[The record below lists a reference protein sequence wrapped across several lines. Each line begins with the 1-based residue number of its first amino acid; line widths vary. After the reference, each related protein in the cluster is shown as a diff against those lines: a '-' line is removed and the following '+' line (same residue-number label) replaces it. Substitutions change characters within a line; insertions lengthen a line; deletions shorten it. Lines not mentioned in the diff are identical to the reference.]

1 MSNLPDIASQAP
13 RVPAA
18 SPAAARWGLLF
29 VLALS
34 ALGSGTGCASD
45 YVART
50 ASARSAYQSSDYP
63 RALRE
68 LDGEQKEAPE
78 RDQLLLLLDKGMVL
92 HAAGQWE
99 ESTKVLA
106 QADDLS
112 AQLDITSVSEE
123 AGILLSNERR
133 RAYRGEDFEKL
144 MISVLQALNYAEL
157 GRDED
162 ALVEVRRVNE
172 RIEKMITE
180 EKKPYEQLAIARYLG
195 GVLYEDQ
202 REWDSAFIDYMKAY
216 ELEPR
221 LGGLVEPLLRL
232 AKKTGRDDAYAMLS
246 QKFPDVARDAV
257 GPGEGQLVVVVEAGL
272 APQKERA
279 SRDYGDS
286 GDLIEVPVYRD
297 RGGTPPVRVSVQGQA
312 QAAVTVTS
320 LSRVAQ
326 VHLNDRIG
334 RMLAKQL
341 AGAVAKAGVAAGVG
355 ALTKSKELGVL
366 TFLVLNAGNQADL
379 RSWLSL
385 PAEFQ
390 VARFRLPP
398 GKHTVQVDAPGR
410 PTTHLVEVKPGRVE
424 VLVVR
429 SY

>member
-13 RVPAA
+13 RVSA

-29 VLALS
+29 MLACCVL
-34 ALGSGTGCASD
+34 GTGCASD

-50 ASARSAYQSSDYP
+50 ASARSAYQASDYP
-63 RALRE
+63 RALAE

-112 AQLDITSVSEE
+112 SQLDITSVSEE
-123 AGILLSNERR
+123 AGVLLSNERR

-172 RIEKMITE
+172 RLEKMIIE

-202 REWDSAFIDYMKAY
+202 HEWDSAFIDYMKAY

-221 LGGLVEPLLRL
+221 LEGLVEPLLRL
-232 AKKTGRDDAYAMLS
+232 AKKTGRDDAYESLS
-246 QKFPDVARDAV
+246 QKFPDVAHDALS
-257 GPGEGQLVVVVEAGL
+257 PGDG
-272 APQKERA
+272 
-279 SRDYGDS
+279 
-286 GDLIEVPVYRD
+286 
-297 RGGTPPVRVSVQGQA
+297 
-312 QAAVTVTS
+312 
-320 LSRVAQ
+320 
-326 VHLNDRIG
+326 
-334 RMLAKQL
+334 
-341 AGAVAKAGVAAGVG
+341 
-355 ALTKSKELGVL
+355 
-366 TFLVLNAGNQADL
+366 
-379 RSWLSL
+379 
-385 PAEFQ
+385 
-390 VARFRLPP
+390 
-398 GKHTVQVDAPGR
+398 
-410 PTTHLVEVKPGRVE
+410 
-424 VLVVR
+424 
-429 SY
+429 

>member
-1 MSNLPDIASQAP
+1 M
-13 RVPAA
+13 
-18 SPAAARWGLLF
+18 LF
-29 VLALS
+29 AVALS
-34 ALGSGTGCASD
+34 VLGTGCASD

-50 ASARSAYQSSDYP
+50 ASARWAYQSSDYP
-63 RALRE
+63 RALSALDAEQRE
-68 LDGEQKEAPE
+68 SPE
-78 RDQLLLLLDKGMVL
+78 RDRLLLLLDRGMVL

-106 QADDLS
+106 EADRLS
-112 AQLDITSVSEE
+112 GELDITSVSEE
-123 AGILLSNERR
+123 AGVLLSNERH

-144 MISVLQALNYAEL
+144 MISVLQALNYTEL

-172 RIEKMITE
+172 RIEKMIVD

-221 LGGLVEPLLRL
+221 LGGLAEPLLRL
-232 AKKTGRDDAYAMLS
+232 AKKTGRDDAYDTLS
-246 QKFPDVARDAV
+246 RKFSGVAHDPLA
-257 GPGEGQLVVVVEAGL
+257 PGDGQLVVVVEAGL
-272 APQKERA
+272 SPEKQRM
-279 SRDYGDS
+279 SRSSGDS
-286 GDLIEVPVYRD
+286 GELIEVPVYRD
-297 RGGTPPVRVSVQGQA
+297 RGGTPPVRVSVEGQA
-312 QAAVTVTS
+312 ERAITVTS

-341 AGAVAKAGVAAGVG
+341 AGAVAKAGLAAGVG

-366 TFLVLNAGNQADL
+366 TFLVLNAGNQPDL

-410 PTTHLVEVKPGRVE
+410 PTTHLVDVKPGRVA

>member
-1 MSNLPDIASQAP
+1 MSNLPDIVPQAP
-13 RVPAA
+13 RVPVR
-18 SPAAARWGLLF
+18 PAAARWGLLF
-29 VLALS
+29 IVALS
-34 ALGSGTGCASD
+34 VLGTGCASD

-50 ASARSAYQSSDYP
+50 ASARWAYQSSDYP
-63 RALRE
+63 RALSE
-68 LDGEQKEAPE
+68 LDAEQREAPE
-78 RDQLLLLLDKGMVL
+78 RDQLLLLLDRGMVL

-106 QADDLS
+106 EADRLS
-112 AQLDITSVSEE
+112 GELDITSVSEE
-123 AGILLSNERR
+123 AGVLLSNERH

-144 MISVLQALNYAEL
+144 MISVLQALNYTEL

-172 RIEKMITE
+172 RIEKMIVD

-221 LGGLVEPLLRL
+221 LGGLAEPLLRL
-232 AKKTGRDDAYAMLS
+232 AKKTGRDDAYDTLS
-246 QKFPDVARDAV
+246 RKFSGVAHDPLA
-257 GPGEGQLVVVVEAGL
+257 PGDGQLVVVVEAGL
-272 APQKERA
+272 SPEKQRM
-279 SRDYGDS
+279 SRSSDDS
-286 GDLIEVPVYRD
+286 GELIEVPVYRD
-297 RGGTPPVRVSVQGQA
+297 RGGTPPVRVSVEGQA
-312 QAAVTVTS
+312 ERALTVTS

-341 AGAVAKAGVAAGVG
+341 AGAVAKAGLAAGVG

-366 TFLVLNAGNQADL
+366 TFLVLNAGNQPDL

-410 PTTHLVEVKPGRVE
+410 PTTHLVDVKPGRVA